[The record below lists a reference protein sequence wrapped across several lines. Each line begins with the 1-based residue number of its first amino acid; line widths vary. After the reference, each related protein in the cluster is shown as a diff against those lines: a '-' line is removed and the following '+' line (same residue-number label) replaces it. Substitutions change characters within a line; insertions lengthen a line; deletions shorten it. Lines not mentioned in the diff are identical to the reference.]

1 MPPLQKKRPGIRR
14 WQLDVLTCILISGV
28 YYNTFYSVL
37 GPSVKEKA
45 DKIAADAREKRLEK
59 KDE

>member
-1 MPPLQKKRPGIRR
+1 MPPLGKRPRVPS
-14 WQLDVLTCILISGV
+14 WQLGVVTGILVAGL
-28 YYNTFYSVL
+28 YYNTFYSVI

-45 DKIAADAREKRLEK
+45 DKIAAEARERRLER

>member
-1 MPPLQKKRPGIRR
+1 MPSLQKKRPGIPG
-14 WQLDVLTCILISGV
+14 WQLGVLTVYLISGV
-28 YYNTFYSVL
+28 YYNIVYSGI

-45 DKIAADAREKRLEK
+45 DKIAAEAREKRLEK

>member
-1 MPPLQKKRPGIRR
+1 MPPLEKRPRVPS
-14 WQLDVLTCILISGV
+14 WQLGVVTGILITGL
-28 YYNTFYSVL
+28 YYNTFYSVI

-45 DKIAADAREKRLEK
+45 NKIAAEAREKRLGR

>member
-1 MPPLQKKRPGIRR
+1 MPSLQKKRPGIPS
-14 WQLDVLTCILISGV
+14 WQLGVLTGILISGV
-28 YYNTFYSVL
+28 YYNTFYSVI

-45 DKIAADAREKRLEK
+45 DKIAAEAREKRLGK

>member
-1 MPPLQKKRPGIRR
+1 MPSLQKKRPGIRS

-28 YYNTFYSVL
+28 FYNTFYSFI
-37 GPSVKEKA
+37 GPSVQEKA
-45 DKIAADAREKRLEK
+45 DKIAAEAREKRLGK